1 MWCPQ
6 AMNDTHKIYDL
17 YGDKLLIGALPNP
30 FDPAAFPE
38 EQQRE
43 EARKYAA
50 KFCNPEK
57 PSFLNFNA
65 MTMLTP
71 AFSEELYMQSR
82 IHYSR

>member
-1 MWCPQ
+1 MPE
-6 AMNDTHKIYDL
+6 ASNL
-17 YGDKLLIGALPNP
+17 EALT
-30 FDPAAFPE
+30 E

-65 MTMLTP
+65 LKVSAP
-71 AFSEELYMQSR
+71 AFREELYRQSR
-82 IHYSR
+82 INYSR